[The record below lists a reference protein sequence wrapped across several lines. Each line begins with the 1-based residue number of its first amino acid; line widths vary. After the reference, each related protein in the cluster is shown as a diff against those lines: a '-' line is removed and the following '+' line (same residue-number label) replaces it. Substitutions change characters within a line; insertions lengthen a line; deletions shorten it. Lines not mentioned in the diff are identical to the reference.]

1 MTALRAAAAAFKRE
15 EQKKEEQK
23 RQVDVGSLRGAKSK
37 RESEEL
43 VELTRLRKLDKV
55 NNFWCR
61 NPVSDSNV
69 SERFPVFQLYC

>member
-23 RQVDVGSLRGAKSK
+23 RQVDFGSLRGAKRK

-61 NPVSDSNV
+61 NAVSDSNV
-69 SERFPVFQLYC
+69 SERFPVFQLHC